1 MTTVAIIP
9 ARGGSKGV
17 PRKNLRMVG
26 EHSLL
31 ARAVNACRNASGI
44 DLTVV
49 SSDDEEILAAA
60 KTAGAMVLRRPDELA
75 TDTATTISV
84 LQHSVQTLEASGHL
98 ISVIALVEPTSPFR
112 KAELV
117 SAALTRFRLGDCG
130 SVVSVMTMDRKPENI
145 FVKRRHLQRYIKV
158 PDERFA
164 RRQDMAHLC
173 RINSAVYVVR
183 RDDLMGGT
191 LMVEPIGYVEVD
203 ELSSINID
211 TEADLAFAQ
220 WLAITRG
227 L

>member
-112 KAELV
+112 KAKLV

-145 FVKRRHLQRYIKV
+145 FVKGRHLQRYIKV

-203 ELSSINID
+203 DVSSINID